1 MKKPPIQNNF
11 PRSEGVALDGFY
23 LTLTKVQGMP
33 WLFWQKKK
41 AAFALICKGRPL
53 KFMGE
58 DRSVNYKSKLK
69 RTKFECGFQDG
80 TFDPAK
86 LFFTTANRDH
96 GCDFVIIVANDH
108 ILFG

>member
-1 MKKPPIQNNF
+1 MTY
-11 PRSEGVALDGFY
+11 SYALFFKNRLPVDDEIPKY
-23 LTLTKVQGMP
+23 KVQGMP